1 MSQGPVVYP
10 RGQTEGDSLDLDDM
24 QESLD
29 RGTHLTLEEQRHLLS
44 ALRLEIDRTK
54 YWVDTSCDRTNDA
67 PLCGDRCPH
76 DDARPACQR
85 EPGHGGPHQS
95 SEHDRLYGWPRSAEA
110 PTDAQKHMGI
120 VLGIV
125 ENLKPIVSAAIAVHH
140 DARDCDDQDA
150 LVRWSLLRRLSE
162 ACAAVGGYPDPDERC
177 PSIADAMRPRNQ
189 DNAQR
194 RESDPPAEDARH
206 VQLRK
211 VLRDTADRIE
221 AISRT
226 SKRNDPEEYL
236 VLARMVRREDAE
248 ASGGYYTTVPCPTRC
263 PTHCPQPSP
272 FSSPSS
278 CEGEPK

>member
-194 RESDPPAEDARH
+194 RESDPLANQGCIECGARPVTYRCIPCHDRACAEVVEAWLRRVVASYGDERATAART
-206 VQLRK
+206 L
-211 VLRDTADRIE
+211 L
-221 AISRT
+221 
-226 SKRNDPEEYL
+226 
-236 VLARMVRREDAE
+236 RMVPDGA
-248 ASGGYYTTVPCPTRC
+248 GL
-263 PTHCPQPSP
+263 
-272 FSSPSS
+272 SS